1 MSTSHTVVVGG
12 GVIGA
17 STAFYLARRGERVT
31 LLEQNELG
39 SGSSFGNAGQITP
52 GHLPL
57 PQPGTMA
64 RNIRWLFKR
73 TSPLYVKPRFDL
85 ELLDWLMRFVRAC
98 NPRHLRKA
106 TDVLCQL
113 GEAADE
119 LFDELAAELDFGYQK
134 RGRLEVCRGEK
145 SFAAVRAEAELLS
158 DFGFDH
164 EVLTGPDVSRFEPAL
179 TGEVAGAVFFP
190 RSGCCD
196 PHALVLR
203 LAQASGSYGADVRE
217 GTEVV
222 GIRLR
227 GGRATGVVTRSGDVA
242 ADAVV
247 LACGAWPASFARQ
260 LGVKIK
266 VQPGKGYHLDVD
278 RPAKCPI
285 YPVVFVEEKIFT
297 NPMPNL
303 FRLAGTM
310 ELSGYNLNQIP
321 DRLAMLQRGASR
333 YLPEIDRARVVSRW
347 CHWRP
352 MTPDG
357 LPVVGVTPN
366 IENVWVATG
375 HGMLGLTQGPST
387 GKLLAD
393 WITNGRPVM
402 DVTPLRPD
410 RF

>member
-1 MSTSHTVVVGG
+1 MSISHTIVVGG

-17 STAFYLARRGERVT
+17 STAYYLARRGERVT

-64 RNIRWLFKR
+64 RNLRWLFKR

-85 ELLDWLMRFVRAC
+85 ELLDWLLRFTRAC

-106 TDVLCQL
+106 TAVLCEL
-113 GEAADE
+113 GEAAED
-119 LFDELAAELDFGYQK
+119 LFDELATELDFGYRK
-134 RGRLEVCRGEK
+134 PGRLEVCRGQK
-145 SFAAVRAEAELLS
+145 SFAAVRAEAQLLS
-158 DFGFDH
+158 DFGFDY
-164 EVLTGPDVSRFEPAL
+164 EILTGPDVSRFEPAL
-179 TGEVAGAVFFP
+179 TENVAGAVFFP

-196 PHALVLR
+196 PHELVVQ
-203 LAQASGSYGADVRE
+203 LAKAARSCGADVRE
-217 GTEVV
+217 ATKVV
-222 GIRLR
+222 ELNVRY
-227 GGRATGVVTRSGDVA
+227 GRAEGVVTPFGEIA

-247 LACGAWPASFARQ
+247 LACGAWPPSLSRQ
-260 LGVKIK
+260 LGVNLP
-266 VQPGKGYHLDVD
+266 VQPGKGYHLDVE
-278 RPAKCPI
+278 RPAKCPT
-285 YPVVFVEEKIFT
+285 YPVVFVEEKIFI
-297 NPMPNL
+297 NPLPRVL
-303 FRLAGTM
+303 RLAGTM
-310 ELSGYNLNQIP
+310 ELSGHNLNQIP
-321 DRLAMLQRGASR
+321 DRLQMLQVGASR
-333 YLPEIDRARVVSRW
+333 YLPGINGARIMSRW

-357 LPVVGVTPN
+357 LPVIGVTPWVQ
-366 IENVWVATG
+366 NVWIATG

-393 WITNGRPVM
+393 WISEGRPRM
-402 DVTPLRPD
+402 DVRPLRPG

>member
-1 MSTSHTVVVGG
+1 MSTSHTIVVGG

-17 STAFYLARRGERVT
+17 STAYFLARRGERVT

-106 TDVLCQL
+106 TAILCQL

-119 LFDELAAELDFGYQK
+119 LFDELAAELDFGYRK
-134 RGRLEVCRGEK
+134 PGRLEVCRGEK
-145 SFAAVRAEAELLS
+145 SFAAVRAEARLLS

-164 EVLTGPDVSRFEPAL
+164 EVLTGAEVSRFEPTL
-179 TGEVAGAVFFP
+179 TGKVAGAVFFP

-196 PHALVLR
+196 PHELVLR
-203 LAQASGSYGADVRE
+203 LAEAARSYGADVRE
-217 GTEVV
+217 HQEVV
-222 GIRLR
+222 GIKGRR
-227 GGRATGVVTRSGDVA
+227 GRAKGAFTETAEID

-247 LACGAWPASFARQ
+247 LACGAWPASFSRQ
-260 LGVKIK
+260 LGVHLR
-266 VQPGKGYHLDVD
+266 VQPGKGYHLDLE
-278 RPAKCPI
+278 RPAKCPT

-297 NPMPNL
+297 NPMSQVL
-303 FRLAGTM
+303 RLAGTM

-321 DRLAMLQRGASR
+321 DRLEMLQLGAGR
-333 YLPEIDRARVVSRW
+333 YLPQISGARVVSQW

-357 LPVVGVTPN
+357 LPVIGVTPN
-366 IENVWVATG
+366 MENVWVATG

-387 GKLLAD
+387 GKLLAE
-393 WITNGRPVM
+393 WITDGQPSI
-402 DVTPLRPD
+402 DVRPLRPD